1 MSEITKT
8 VITKTVILVSKEG
21 EQFTVDKDVAWQSV
35 LMRTM
40 LEDDDDDSIPEIP
53 LLNVSSKALVKI
65 IEFCQYHHQNG
76 PMKEIE
82 KPLTNTDLKVVVSEW
97 DGTFIQSF
105 EQEDLFELIMA
116 VNFIDLQPL
125 LDLACAQVATQI
137 KGKTP
142 EEIRQTFNIENDFTP
157 EEEEQIREEN
167 KWCTD

>member
-1 MSEITKT
+1 MSEQSIK
-8 VITKTVILVSKEG
+8 VILVSKDG
-21 EQFTVDKDVAWQSV
+21 EQFTVDKEVALQSALV
-35 LMRTM
+35 KTM
-40 LEDDDDDSIPEIP
+40 LDEDEEEPTQEIP
-53 LLNVSSKALVKI
+53 LPNVSSKALVKI
-65 IEFCQYHHQNG
+65 IEFCQYHHENG

-105 EQEDLFELIMA
+105 EQEDLFELILA
-116 VNFIDLQPL
+116 ANFIDLQPL

>member
-1 MSEITKT
+1 MSEQSIK
-8 VITKTVILVSKEG
+8 VILVSKDG
-21 EQFTVDKDVAWQSV
+21 EQFTVDKEVALQSALV
-35 LMRTM
+35 KTM
-40 LEDDDDDSIPEIP
+40 LDEDEEEPTQEIP
-53 LLNVSSKALVKI
+53 LPNVSSKALTKV
-65 IEFCQYHHQNG
+65 IEFCQYHHENG

-105 EQEDLFELIMA
+105 EQEDLFELILA
-116 VNFIDLQPL
+116 ANFIDLQPL

>member
-1 MSEITKT
+1 MSETTKN
-8 VITKTVILVSKEG
+8 VILISKEG
-21 EQFTVDKDVAWQSV
+21 DQFTVEKDIAWQSV
-35 LMRTM
+35 LVRTM
-40 LEDDDDDSIPEIP
+40 LEDDDDDSTPQIP
-53 LLNVSSKALVKI
+53 LPNVTSKALVKI
-65 IEFCQYHHQNG
+65 IEFCKYHHQNG

-82 KPLTNTDLKVVVSEW
+82 KPLTSTDLKIAVSEW

-105 EQEDLFELIMA
+105 EQEDLFELILA
-116 VNFIDLQPL
+116 ANFIDLQPL